1 MYAARER
8 VEDYRSRLLSLTQ
21 DQMRSVLDIVRK
33 TTLMLEMISKESDVR
48 KLEEAYQEILKID
61 EAARTSRIVIEKE
74 VTDIGAI
81 LTNREDFIRLV
92 NCIDKIA
99 DISEGVAF
107 RIVGLVKSKMKID
120 KDIVAELV
128 KLADLVLQSVTKL
141 REALLA
147 VTLNSETFFQK
158 VKETEEAERKVDE
171 LYRNIDL
178 TLLMS
183 DMRVGQLLLI
193 REIVSMF
200 EDIADKAEEAV
211 EDLRVLSFVIL

>member
-1 MYAARER
+1 
-8 VEDYRSRLLSLTQ
+8 
-21 DQMRSVLDIVRK
+21 MRSVLDILRK
-33 TTLMLEMISKESDVR
+33 TTLMLEMIAKESDVR
-48 KLEEAYQEILKID
+48 KLEEAYQEIVKID
-61 EAARTSRIVIEKE
+61 EVARTNRRIIEKE

-107 RIVGLVKSKMKID
+107 RIVGLAKSKMKID
-120 KDIVAELV
+120 KEILAELM
-128 KLADLVLQSVTKL
+128 KLGDHVLQSVTKL

-147 VTLNSETFFQK
+147 VTLNSETFYQK
-158 VKETEEAERKVDE
+158 VKETEEAERTVDE

-178 TLLMS
+178 SLLMS